1 MKVSGFFLRLIF
13 SLLLVFA
20 TYNPTGYS
28 FFHWVY
34 PLTEIQIPLKILAGL
49 VLVIFYAIFLRAT
62 FRSIGLIGV
71 FFAAA
76 LSATLIWLFV
86 DQGWLTLENDATM
99 QWILLSIVGV
109 IMGIGISWSHVR
121 KRLTGQFDT
130 DDVEN

>member
-1 MKVSGFFLRLIF
+1 MNIKGFLLRLIF
-13 SLLLVFA
+13 SILLVFS

-34 PLTEIQIPLKILAGL
+34 PFTDYQIPLKILAGL
-49 VLVIFYAIFLRAT
+49 VMLILYAIFLRAT
-62 FRSIGLIGV
+62 FRSIGLLGV

-76 LSATLIWLFV
+76 ISATLVWLFV
-86 DQGWLTLENDATM
+86 DQGWMTLGNNATM
-99 QWILLSIVGV
+99 QWILLVITGL

-121 KRLTGQFDT
+121 KKLTGQFDT